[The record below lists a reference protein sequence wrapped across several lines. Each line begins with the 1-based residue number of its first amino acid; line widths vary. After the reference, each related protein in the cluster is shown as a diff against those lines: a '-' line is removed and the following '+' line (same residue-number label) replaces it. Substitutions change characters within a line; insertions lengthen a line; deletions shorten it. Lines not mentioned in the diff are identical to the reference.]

1 MIFKET
7 DIRHPLYVTTLDNGV
22 TLCVYDGYAEGSDGK
37 IYRCVERQAGE
48 DEIEVVGWRCERKVK
63 MK

>member
-7 DIRHPLYVTTLDNGV
+7 DIRHPVYVTKLDNGV

-37 IYRCVERQAGE
+37 IYRCVERETAE
-48 DEIEVVGWRCERKVK
+48 DEYEVVGWRCEV
-63 MK
+63 

>member
-7 DIRHPLYVTTLDNGV
+7 KIRHPLYVATLDNGV

-37 IYRCVERQAGE
+37 VYICVEQETDEGE
-48 DEIEVVGWRCERKVK
+48 YEVVGWRENGTK
-63 MK
+63 